1 MGLTAI
7 GEVINKASVLG
18 RNRFKV
24 QVEGYS
30 RTAASEVVIGSQ
42 QLFVSGKIN
51 DTEPTVS
58 SGIKL

>member
-1 MGLTAI
+1 MLEVELTAI

-18 RNRFKV
+18 SNRFKV

-30 RTAASEVVIGSQ
+30 RMAASEVVIGSQ

-51 DTEPTVS
+51 DTEPN
-58 SGIKL
+58 GL